1 MNIMLVTVTE
11 RTREIGIRRAIG
23 AERSA
28 IVTQF
33 LIEAAM
39 LCGIGGVIGIG
50 IGTLG
55 TRAAGKLLM
64 QIDIWPSAGITLCA
78 FLLSVVLGILFGIYP
93 AAKASKLQPVEAL
106 RAE

>member
-1 MNIMLVTVTE
+1 
-11 RTREIGIRRAIG
+11 
-23 AERSA
+23 
-28 IVTQF
+28 
-33 LIEAAM
+33 M

-55 TRAAGKLLM
+55 TRLAGKLLM
-64 QIDIWPSAGITLCA
+64 QIDIWPSVGITLSA
-78 FLLSVVLGILFGIYP
+78 FLLSVVLGVLFGIYP